1 MKKIP
6 WNKGLSKHTDIRVA
20 AYAKA
25 CSVKTKVKA
34 SCCATVG
41 CGRKRGGG
49 GKNLLC
55 RPCITGIKAYGM
67 TTVDRLT
74 MLDSQ
79 NGCCK
84 LCLREIKFDGARPP
98 SKISAVVDHCHGS
111 GKVRAILC
119 IRCNSMLSVIEDYSI
134 ELDRIKEYL
143 CR

>member
-1 MKKIP
+1 MKRIP

-25 CSVKTKVKA
+25 CSDKTKVKA
-34 SCCATVG
+34 SCCATIG
-41 CGRKRGGG
+41 CGNKRG

-55 RPCITGIKAYGM
+55 RPCRNGIRAYGM
-67 TTVDRLT
+67 TTVDRQT

-98 SKISAVVDHCHGS
+98 SKISAMVDHCHGS

-119 IRCNSMLSVIEDYSI
+119 VRCNSMLSVIEDYSI